1 MLRWNFLWFGR
12 KQMMR
17 KNTWF
22 WNEWDILL
30 ANCTTLPVSLKSFS
44 VSWDRAAR
52 PDVLNFSF
60 RRILFVLRT
69 AGNCKYLQSL
79 QSITIER
86 ICTSTFVRNSCRA
99 YNTQVNSVFRVHWLN
114 NWEVNSKVLF
124 TSELP
129 RRNDRNCTFFANYR
143 VPDRRKLEVV
153 RFVLIWS
160 RELTCECVRSW

>member
-1 MLRWNFLWFGR
+1 M
-12 KQMMR
+12 
-17 KNTWF
+17 
-22 WNEWDILL
+22 NEIYYWLIVRPYQ
-30 ANCTTLPVSLKSFS
+30 LPL

-99 YNTQVNSVFRVHWLN
+99 YNTQVNSVFRVH
-114 NWEVNSKVLF
+114 
-124 TSELP
+124 
-129 RRNDRNCTFFANYR
+129 
-143 VPDRRKLEVV
+143 
-153 RFVLIWS
+153 
-160 RELTCECVRSW
+160 

>member
-1 MLRWNFLWFGR
+1 MDLRT
-12 KQMMR
+12 K
-17 KNTWF
+17 F
-22 WNEWDILL
+22 WNEYPIRCYVGTSFGLVENKWCGKTPDFEMNEIYYWLIVRPYQ
-30 ANCTTLPVSLKSFS
+30 LPL

-99 YNTQVNSVFRVHWLN
+99 
-114 NWEVNSKVLF
+114 
-124 TSELP
+124 LP
-129 RRNDRNCTFFANYR
+129 HKWTVFFACTDWITKRLIAKRFSPPSCRGETIGTALFSLITEYR
-143 VPDRRKLEVV
+143 IGENWK
-153 RFVLIWS
+153 
-160 RELTCECVRSW
+160 